1 MVSEIDPNTKN
12 SDKKIKVIKTGRN
25 RPAIS
30 FGLIDEDAK
39 DVDIDKYDIQVQ
51 YTDIL
56 ERRLNSYRTWV
67 EGIKHKTPIHP
78 ESQMVDGFKIEYSGE
93 PKNRVEAQSSIKEL
107 NEGTYYIRVK
117 AYDLAGNSVNSKEVK
132 LVIGADIGTG
142 SSISGSLTL
151 SQIGAITY
159 DPKYSA
165 YYYNSNLLTLRGQ
178 SPAGSQVDLYID
190 NAKAAQ
196 VNAGGDGLFS
206 LNHSLPNGTYNIK
219 LQQGAD
225 SIAFTLYVDNTS
237 SSFPDFIRSLLGL

>member
-1 MVSEIDPNTKN
+1 
-12 SDKKIKVIKTGRN
+12 
-25 RPAIS
+25 
-30 FGLIDEDAK
+30 
-39 DVDIDKYDIQVQ
+39 VDIDKYDIQVQ

-67 EGIKHKTPIHP
+67 EGIKHKTPTHP
-78 ESQMVDGFKIEYSGE
+78 QSQTVDGFKIEYSGE

-132 LVIGADIGTG
+132 LVIGASTANAG
-142 SSISGSLTL
+142 SSGSLTL

-165 YYYNSNLLTLRGQ
+165 YYYNSNLLILRGQ
-178 SPAGSQVDLYID
+178 SPAGAQVDLYID
-190 NAKAAQ
+190 NVKAAQ
-196 VNAGGDGLFS
+196 TNAGGDSSYS

-225 SIAFTLYVDNTS
+225 FIAFTLYVDNTS